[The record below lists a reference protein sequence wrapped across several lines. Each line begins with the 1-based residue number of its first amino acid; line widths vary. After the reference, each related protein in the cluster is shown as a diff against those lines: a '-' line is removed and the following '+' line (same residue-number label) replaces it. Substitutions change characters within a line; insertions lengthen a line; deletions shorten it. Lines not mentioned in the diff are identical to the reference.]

1 MVERDKRLSKS
12 ENFKERERER
22 ERERVKD
29 VDEVAQQKLCKI
41 YCKASI
47 IRYNIV

>member
-12 ENFKERERER
+12 ENFKER